1 VIPDLPEGVE
11 QEERST
17 GAVFNVRRVAELW
30 DVVQR
35 FSSFRRLIR
44 VTARVIRAVALFRR
58 RAGRE
63 DFPMELSPQELEV
76 AKKFWIGR
84 VQGAY
89 FPAEIRQLT
98 DREAIPKSSPLFR
111 LRPFLGDDGLLRL
124 GGRLELSPLEYSA
137 KHPLI
142 LPRSS
147 ELTLLLIADF
157 HERTLHGGVQL
168 TLSSLRQDYWVIGG
182 RHPVRSFILKCVKCA
197 RVRGQLAS
205 QAMGQL
211 PSLRVA
217 PARPFLHSGVDYAG
231 PFIRGHGRGGLQS
244 NIRLIL

>member
-1 VIPDLPEGVE
+1 
-11 QEERST
+11 
-17 GAVFNVRRVAELW
+17 
-30 DVVQR
+30 
-35 FSSFRRLIR
+35 
-44 VTARVIRAVALFRR
+44 
-58 RAGRE
+58 
-63 DFPMELSPQELEV
+63 
-76 AKKFWIGR
+76 
-84 VQGAY
+84 
-89 FPAEIRQLT
+89 LT

-205 QAMGQL
+205 QTMGQL

-217 PARPFLHSGVDYAG
+217 PTRPFLHSGVDYAG
-231 PFIRGHGRGGLQS
+231 PFMMRAWTGRSAKQYKAYLIVFVCFSTSACLLELATDYTTGGFLAAYRRFAGRRGVCATMHSDCALCMVTMH
-244 NIRLIL
+244 